1 MYDFI
6 ASLLRLNHFNLVYL
20 FFRHFRIHVFPLELK
35 LVNNSIIEVQQGLRM
50 AHITAKNLGS
60 KSNGQRALTFFNITR
75 GPKGGLIYMND
86 APASVFGQVSL
97 SRVKLISKNCNYNCN
112 RWVNFRDGA
121 SRFFQ
126 LLKKEWKFMK
136 NLFFQYSYIIAIFC
150 WNS

>member
-97 SRVKLISKNCNYNCN
+97 SRVKLI
-112 RWVNFRDGA
+112 
-121 SRFFQ
+121 
-126 LLKKEWKFMK
+126 
-136 NLFFQYSYIIAIFC
+136 
-150 WNS
+150 